1 MADKDLK
8 ELAKF
13 FNNWK
18 IINYNDKDD
27 FVKNWKYLNTN
38 FASLSEVNFPFAD
51 LINKYKSKGT
61 GLAEDSIQLIFNDLR
76 KKLVKKSK
84 FSKVQD
90 NLTLLVNF
98 HNFKNMMDDYA
109 SKSEDHALHAQKIHN
124 AVHLLNFGYVKIFDY

>member
-27 FVKNWKYLNTN
+27 FVKNWKHLNTN

-76 KKLVKKSK
+76 KKLVMKSK

-124 AVHLLNFGYVKIFDY
+124 AVHLLNFGWRDNMIE

>member
-18 IINYNDKDD
+18 IINYNDKDY
-27 FVKNWKYLNTN
+27 FVKNWKHLNTN

-84 FSKVQD
+84 FSKVKD

-124 AVHLLNFGYVKIFDY
+124 AVDLLNFGWRDNMIE

>member
-27 FVKNWKYLNTN
+27 FVKNWKHLNTN

-61 GLAEDSIQLIFNDLR
+61 GLAEDSVQLIFNDLR

-124 AVHLLNFGYVKIFDY
+124 ALHLLNFGWRDNMIE

>member
-27 FVKNWKYLNTN
+27 FVKNWKHLNTN

-51 LINKYKSKGT
+51 LINKYKMQTNPIAARYYYNKPF
-61 GLAEDSIQLIFNDLR
+61 LIYPFSYQYYYSNID
-76 KKLVKKSK
+76 KKKNFI
-84 FSKVQD
+84 FSA
-90 NLTLLVNF
+90 
-98 HNFKNMMDDYA
+98 Y
-109 SKSEDHALHAQKIHN
+109 
-124 AVHLLNFGYVKIFDY
+124 